1 MITTIYTA
9 EKNTS
14 FRKATKWF
22 MDHEIPFR
30 QVFISKETFT
40 QEEIK
45 KILQMTDE
53 GLSGLI
59 KRTADKELIEELPL
73 SEALEL
79 LIDDPLLIRS
89 PIICN
94 KKNIRIG
101 FHDQE
106 IRTFIPREQ
115 RVFQQKIV

>member
-30 QVFISKETFT
+30 QVFISKETST
-40 QEEIK
+40 QEEFK

-94 KKNIRIG
+94 KKIFELDSTIKKYG
-101 FHDQE
+101 LSFQE
-106 IRTFIPREQ
+106 SSESFN
-115 RVFQQKIV
+115 KK